1 MELKR
6 ILARDTRSA
15 TEKAMALFGPDVLII
30 SNNRVE
36 GQTELIVALDLVEA
50 YSDELMAEEMGA
62 IEHRQTATRYPSGAA
77 LSGVNR
83 RLSSTPSSVNQPFS
97 DHLHQ
102 MLQTGGQ
109 VEPIGTPA
117 STSTSTSTSNDSGDL
132 LLSQGREQTRS
143 LEIVSLVREE
153 FAALRQEFRL
163 SQQTASWQLNQ
174 YWPEHI
180 QPLVQVMTEV
190 GVPTALRALLQ
201 EGLREQPT
209 LDIALDSIRAQLT
222 HNLERPQEGFPNR
235 GIHVMAGLSGSGKTL
250 MVAKAAQQLAMH
262 YGNEYVAVVSYHD
275 MRAGAWSQTQML
287 CAQLG
292 VECYRASDADTLKLL
307 LEELS
312 PKRLILI
319 DTPGVQM
326 EDRLAEILQ
335 VCPEAG
341 LHAVVP
347 ADSSAVTLSRIMLK
361 SKLPWQSLMI
371 SKLDEANSPWP
382 LIQFLIAEGAQ
393 CVVSAGG
400 GSDKISDGLKSS
412 GLQKLINMAMTQLN
426 PTLDAFGADLT
437 QAAAKPAT
445 LETPVN
451 EAEVS
456 NEPLTHA
463 MGLSRPNW
471 SLEMPQSEL
480 HG

>member
-15 TEKAMALFGPDVLII
+15 TEKAMAMFGPDVLII

-36 GQTELIVALDLVEA
+36 GQTELIVAMDVAEASPEEFLDENESSLNAKESVTVSVA
-50 YSDELMAEEMGA
+50 A
-62 IEHRQTATRYPSGAA
+62 IDAA
-77 LSGVNR
+77 R
-83 RLSSTPSSVNQPFS
+83 RISSTPSSLNSPFS

-102 MLQTGGQ
+102 LLQPGSRTLQTETEPVEMVSTEQILTEGRDQ
-109 VEPIGTPA
+109 VR
-117 STSTSTSTSNDSGDL
+117 
-132 LLSQGREQTRS
+132 SQ
-143 LEIVSLVREE
+143 EIVSLVREE
-153 FAALRQEFRL
+153 LAALRQEFRL
-163 SQQTASWQLNQ
+163 SQQTASWQMNQ
-174 YWPEHI
+174 YWPAHI
-180 QPLVQVMTEV
+180 QPLIQTMTEA

-209 LDIALDSIRAQLT
+209 LDRALDSIRTQLA

-250 MVAKAAQQLAMH
+250 MVAKAAQQAAMH
-262 YGNEYVAVVSYHD
+262 YGAEYVAVVSYHD

-292 VECYRASDADTLKLL
+292 VDCFRASSPETLQLL
-307 LEELS
+307 LNELS
-312 PKRLILI
+312 PRRLILI

-326 EDRLAEILQ
+326 TERLAEIVQ
-335 VCPEAG
+335 ICPQAG

-347 ADSSAVTLSRIMLK
+347 ADSSGVSLSRIMSK

-371 SKLDEANSPWP
+371 SKLDESNSPWP
-382 LIQFLIAEGAQ
+382 LIQFLIADGAQ
-393 CVVSAGG
+393 CMVSAGG

-412 GLQKLINMAMTQLN
+412 GLQKLINIAIDNLQ
-426 PTLDAFGADLT
+426 PISDAFEDDALEE
-437 QAAAKPAT
+437 AAKPAT
-445 LETPVN
+445 LDTQVSEV
-451 EAEVS
+451 EAA
-456 NEPLTHA
+456 NEPLTQD

-471 SLEMPQSEL
+471 SLEIPQSEL

>member
-1 MELKR
+1 M
-6 ILARDTRSA
+6 
-15 TEKAMALFGPDVLII
+15 AMFGPDVLII

-36 GQTELIVALDLVEA
+36 GQTELIVAMDVAEA
-50 YSDELMAEEMGA
+50 SLDELLETDLEAQSQESNSVTVTAKGP
-62 IEHRQTATRYPSGAA
+62 RQRM
-77 LSGVNR
+77 
-83 RLSSTPSSVNQPFS
+83 SSTPSSVSGPFS

-102 MLQTGGQ
+102 LLHPASRMAQQ
-109 VEPIGTPA
+109 AEAEPIA
-117 STSTSTSTSNDSGDL
+117 HVSTEHL
-132 LLSQGREQTRS
+132 LTQGREQVRS
-143 LEIVSLVREE
+143 QEIVSLVREE
-153 FAALRQEFRL
+153 LAALRQEFRL
-163 SQQTASWQLNQ
+163 SQQTANWQMNQ
-174 YWPEHI
+174 YWPAHI
-180 QPLVQVMTEV
+180 QPLVQSMTEAA
-190 GVPTALRALLQ
+190 VPTALRALLQ

-209 LDIALDSIRAQLT
+209 LDSALDSIRAQLT
-222 HNLERPQEGFPNR
+222 HNLERPQEGFPNK
-235 GIHVMAGLSGSGKTL
+235 GVHVMAGLSGSGKTL
-250 MVAKAAQQLAMH
+250 MVAKAAQQVALH
-262 YGNEYVAVVSYHD
+262 YGTEYVAVVSYHD

-292 VECYRASDADTLKLL
+292 VDCFRAGSPETLKLL
-307 LEELS
+307 LDELS
-312 PKRLILI
+312 PRRMIVI

-326 EDRLAEILQ
+326 SERLAEILQ

-412 GLQKLINMAMTQLN
+412 GLQKLINMAMAQLS
-426 PTLDAFGADLT
+426 PSLDAFGGDLI

-451 EAEVS
+451 EVEAS
-456 NEPLTHA
+456 NEPLTQA

>member
-15 TEKAMALFGPDVLII
+15 TEKAMAMFGPDVLII

-36 GQTELIVALDLVEA
+36 GQTELIVALDVAEA
-50 YSDELMAEEMGA
+50 SLDELLETDSEAQSQESNSVTVTAKGP
-62 IEHRQTATRYPSGAA
+62 RQRM
-77 LSGVNR
+77 
-83 RLSSTPSSVNQPFS
+83 SSTPSSVSSPFS

-102 MLQTGGQ
+102 LLHPASRMAQQ
-109 VEPIGTPA
+109 AEAEPIA
-117 STSTSTSTSNDSGDL
+117 HVSTEHL
-132 LLSQGREQTRS
+132 LTQGREQVRS
-143 LEIVSLVREE
+143 QEIVSLVREE
-153 FAALRQEFRL
+153 LAALRQEFRL
-163 SQQTASWQLNQ
+163 SQQTANWQMNQ
-174 YWPEHI
+174 YWPAHI
-180 QPLVQVMTEV
+180 QPLVQSMTEAA
-190 GVPTALRALLQ
+190 VPTALRALLQ

-209 LDIALDSIRAQLT
+209 LDSALDSIRAQLT
-222 HNLERPQEGFPNR
+222 HNLERPQEGFPNK
-235 GIHVMAGLSGSGKTL
+235 GVHVMAGLSGSGKTL
-250 MVAKAAQQLAMH
+250 MVAKAAQQVALH
-262 YGNEYVAVVSYHD
+262 YGTEYVAVVSYHD

-292 VECYRASDADTLKLL
+292 VDCFRAGSPETLKLL
-307 LEELS
+307 LDELS
-312 PKRLILI
+312 PRRMIVI

-326 EDRLAEILQ
+326 SERLAEILQ

-426 PTLDAFGADLT
+426 PSLDAFGGDMS
-437 QAAAKPAT
+437 QVAAKPAT

>member
-1 MELKR
+1 M
-6 ILARDTRSA
+6 
-15 TEKAMALFGPDVLII
+15 FGPDVLII
-30 SNNRVE
+30 SNHRVE
-36 GQTELIVALDLVEA
+36 GQTELIVALDVAEA
-50 YSDELMAEEMGA
+50 SLDEMLETDAEEQSQESNSVTVTAKGP
-62 IEHRQTATRYPSGAA
+62 RQ
-77 LSGVNR
+77 
-83 RLSSTPSSVNQPFS
+83 RLSSTPSSVSSPFS

-102 MLQTGGQ
+102 LLQPASRMAQ
-109 VEPIGTPA
+109 QAEAEPIA
-117 STSTSTSTSNDSGDL
+117 HVSTEHL
-132 LLSQGREQTRS
+132 LTQGREQVRS
-143 LEIVSLVREE
+143 QEIVSLVREE
-153 FAALRQEFRL
+153 LAALRQEFRL
-163 SQQTASWQLNQ
+163 SQQTANWQMNQ
-174 YWPEHI
+174 YWPAHI
-180 QPLVQVMTEV
+180 QPLVQAMTEAA
-190 GVPTALRALLQ
+190 VPTALRALLQ

-209 LDIALDSIRAQLT
+209 LDSALDSIRAQLT
-222 HNLERPQEGFPNR
+222 HNLERPQEGFPNK
-235 GIHVMAGLSGSGKTL
+235 GVHVMAGLSGSGKTL
-250 MVAKAAQQLAMH
+250 MVAKAAQQVALH
-262 YGNEYVAVVSYHD
+262 YGTEYVAVVSYHD

-292 VECYRASDADTLKLL
+292 VDCFRAGSPETLKLL
-307 LEELS
+307 LDELS
-312 PKRLILI
+312 PRRMIVI

-326 EDRLAEILQ
+326 SERLAEILQ

-382 LIQFLIAEGAQ
+382 LIQFLIAEGAK

-400 GSDKISDGLKSS
+400 GSDNISDGLKSS

-426 PTLDAFGADLT
+426 PSLDAFGADLT

-451 EAEVS
+451 EVEAS
-456 NEPLTHA
+456 IEPLTHA

>member
-36 GQTELIVALDLVEA
+36 GQTELIVALDVA
-50 YSDELMAEEMGA
+50 AASSDELMSEEMGA
-62 IEHRQTATRYPSGAA
+62 IEHGQTATPYLSGAA
-77 LSGVNR
+77 LSGVNK
-83 RLSSTPSSVNQPFS
+83 RLSSTPSSVNQPFG
-97 DHLHQ
+97 DHLHH
-102 MLQTGGQ
+102 LLKTGGQ
-109 VEPIGTPA
+109 SESNGSRD
-117 STSTSTSTSNDSGDL
+117 STANDSSDH
-132 LLSQGREQTRS
+132 LLSQGREQARS
-143 LEIVSLVREE
+143 QEIVSLVREE
-153 FAALRQEFRL
+153 LAALRQEFRL
-163 SQQTASWQLNQ
+163 SQQTASWQMNQ
-174 YWPEHI
+174 YWPAHI
-180 QPLVQVMTEV
+180 QPLVQAMTEV

-209 LDIALDSIRAQLT
+209 LDSALDSIRSQLT

-250 MVAKAAQQLAMH
+250 MVAKAAQQLAMQ

-292 VECYRASDADTLKLL
+292 VECYRANGADTLKLL

-347 ADSSAVTLSRIMLK
+347 ADSSGVTLSRIMLK
-361 SKLPWQSLMI
+361 SKLNWQSLMI
-371 SKLDEANSPWP
+371 SKLDESNSPWP
-382 LIQFLIAEGAQ
+382 LIQFLIAEGAEF
-393 CVVSAGG
+393 VVSAGG

-412 GLQKLINMAMTQLN
+412 GLQKLINIAMTHLT
-426 PTLDAFGADLT
+426 PSSDAFAPDT
-437 QAAAKPAT
+437 MEEAIKPAT
-445 LETPVN
+445 LATQVN
-451 EAEVS
+451 EADATNV
-456 NEPLTHA
+456 PLTHTL
-463 MGLSRPNW
+463 GLSRPNW

>member
-6 ILARDTRSA
+6 ILARDTRTA
-15 TEKAMALFGPDVLII
+15 TEKAIAMFGPDVLII

-36 GQTELIVALDLVEA
+36 GQTELIVALDVADASLGEVLATDLEA
-50 YSDELMAEEMGA
+50 QSQESNSVTVTAKGP
-62 IEHRQTATRYPSGAA
+62 RQRMS
-77 LSGVNR
+77 N
-83 RLSSTPSSVNQPFS
+83 TPSSVSSPFS

-102 MLQTGGQ
+102 LLQPASRMAQ
-109 VEPIGTPA
+109 LVEVEPIA
-117 STSTSTSTSNDSGDL
+117 NVSTEHL
-132 LLSQGREQTRS
+132 LTQGREQVRS
-143 LEIVSLVREE
+143 QEIVSLVREE
-153 FAALRQEFRL
+153 LAALRQEFRL
-163 SQQTASWQLNQ
+163 SQQTANWQMNQ
-174 YWPEHI
+174 YWPAHI
-180 QPLVQVMTEV
+180 QPLVQAMTEAA
-190 GVPTALRALLQ
+190 VPTALRALLQ

-209 LDIALDSIRAQLT
+209 LDSALDSIRAQLT
-222 HNLERPQEGFPNR
+222 HNLERPQEGFPNK
-235 GIHVMAGLSGSGKTL
+235 GVHVMAGLSGSGKTL
-250 MVAKAAQQLAMH
+250 MVAKAAQQVAMH
-262 YGNEYVAVVSYHD
+262 YGTEYVAVVSYHD

-292 VECYRASDADTLKLL
+292 VECFRAGSPETLKLL
-307 LEELS
+307 LDELS
-312 PKRLILI
+312 LRRMIVI

-326 EDRLAEILQ
+326 RERLAEILQ

-341 LHAVVP
+341 LHAVAP

-361 SKLPWQSLMI
+361 SQLPWQSLMI

-382 LIQFLIAEGAQ
+382 LIQFLIAEGAH

-412 GLQKLINMAMTQLN
+412 GLQKLINMAMAQLN
-426 PTLDAFGADLT
+426 PSLDAFGGDLS

-451 EAEVS
+451 EAEAS

-463 MGLSRPNW
+463 MGLGRPNW

>member
-15 TEKAMALFGPDVLII
+15 TEKAMAMFGPDVLII

-36 GQTELIVALDLVEA
+36 GQTELIVALDVAEA
-50 YSDELMAEEMGA
+50 SLDEMLETDAEEQSQESNSVTVTAKGP
-62 IEHRQTATRYPSGAA
+62 RQ
-77 LSGVNR
+77 
-83 RLSSTPSSVNQPFS
+83 RLSSTPSSVSSPFS

-102 MLQTGGQ
+102 LLQPASRMAQ
-109 VEPIGTPA
+109 QAEAEPIA
-117 STSTSTSTSNDSGDL
+117 HVSTEHL
-132 LLSQGREQTRS
+132 LTQGREQVRS
-143 LEIVSLVREE
+143 QEIVSLVREE
-153 FAALRQEFRL
+153 LAALRQEFRL
-163 SQQTASWQLNQ
+163 SQQTANWQMNQ
-174 YWPEHI
+174 YWPAHI
-180 QPLVQVMTEV
+180 QPLVQAMTEAA
-190 GVPTALRALLQ
+190 VPTALRALLQ

-209 LDIALDSIRAQLT
+209 LDSALDSIRAQLT
-222 HNLERPQEGFPNR
+222 HNLERPQEGFPNK
-235 GIHVMAGLSGSGKTL
+235 GVHVMAGLSGSGKTL
-250 MVAKAAQQLAMH
+250 MVAKAAQQVALH
-262 YGNEYVAVVSYHD
+262 YGTEYVAVVSYHD

-292 VECYRASDADTLKLL
+292 VDCFRAGSPETLKLL
-307 LEELS
+307 LDELS
-312 PKRLILI
+312 PRRMIVI

-326 EDRLAEILQ
+326 SERLAEILQ

-400 GSDKISDGLKSS
+400 GSANISDGLKSS

-426 PTLDAFGADLT
+426 PSLDAFGGDLS
-437 QAAAKPAT
+437 QVAAKPAT
-445 LETPVN
+445 LETLVN
-451 EAEVS
+451 EAEAS

>member
-15 TEKAMALFGPDVLII
+15 TEKAMAMFGPDVLII
-30 SNNRVE
+30 SNHRVE
-36 GQTELIVALDLVEA
+36 GQTELIVALDVAEA
-50 YSDELMAEEMGA
+50 SLDEMLETDAEEQSQESNSVTVTAKGP
-62 IEHRQTATRYPSGAA
+62 RQ
-77 LSGVNR
+77 
-83 RLSSTPSSVNQPFS
+83 RLSSTPSSVSSPFS

-102 MLQTGGQ
+102 LLQPASRMAQ
-109 VEPIGTPA
+109 PAEAEPIA
-117 STSTSTSTSNDSGDL
+117 HVSTEHL
-132 LLSQGREQTRS
+132 LTQGREQVRS
-143 LEIVSLVREE
+143 QEIVSLVREE
-153 FAALRQEFRL
+153 LAALRQEFRL
-163 SQQTASWQLNQ
+163 SQQTANWQMNQ
-174 YWPEHI
+174 YWPAHI
-180 QPLVQVMTEV
+180 QPLVQAMTEAA
-190 GVPTALRALLQ
+190 VPTALRALLQ

-209 LDIALDSIRAQLT
+209 LDSALDSIRAQLT
-222 HNLERPQEGFPNR
+222 HNLERPQEGFPNK
-235 GIHVMAGLSGSGKTL
+235 GVHVMAGLSGSGKTL
-250 MVAKAAQQLAMH
+250 MVAKAAQQVALH
-262 YGNEYVAVVSYHD
+262 YGTEYVAVVSYHD

-292 VECYRASDADTLKLL
+292 VDCFRAGSPETLKLL
-307 LEELS
+307 LDELS
-312 PKRLILI
+312 PRRMIVI

-326 EDRLAEILQ
+326 SERLAEILQ

-400 GSDKISDGLKSS
+400 GSDNISDGLKSS

-426 PTLDAFGADLT
+426 PSLDAFGADLT

-451 EAEVS
+451 EVEAS
-456 NEPLTHA
+456 IEPLTHA

>member
-15 TEKAMALFGPDVLII
+15 TEKAMAMFGPDVLII
-30 SNNRVE
+30 SNHRVE
-36 GQTELIVALDLVEA
+36 GQTELIVALDVAEA
-50 YSDELMAEEMGA
+50 SLDEMLETDAEEQSQESNSVTVTAKGP
-62 IEHRQTATRYPSGAA
+62 RQ
-77 LSGVNR
+77 
-83 RLSSTPSSVNQPFS
+83 RLSSTPSSVSSPFS

-102 MLQTGGQ
+102 LLQPASRMAQ
-109 VEPIGTPA
+109 QAEAEPIA
-117 STSTSTSTSNDSGDL
+117 HVSTEHL
-132 LLSQGREQTRS
+132 LTQGREQVRS
-143 LEIVSLVREE
+143 QEIVSLVREE
-153 FAALRQEFRL
+153 LAALRQEFRL
-163 SQQTASWQLNQ
+163 SQQTANWQMNQ
-174 YWPEHI
+174 YWPAHI
-180 QPLVQVMTEV
+180 QPLVQAMTEAA
-190 GVPTALRALLQ
+190 VPTALRALLQ

-209 LDIALDSIRAQLT
+209 LDSALDSIRAQLT
-222 HNLERPQEGFPNR
+222 HNLERPQEGFPNK
-235 GIHVMAGLSGSGKTL
+235 GVHVMAGLSGSGKTL
-250 MVAKAAQQLAMH
+250 MVAKAAQQVALH
-262 YGNEYVAVVSYHD
+262 YGTEYVAVVSYHD

-292 VECYRASDADTLKLL
+292 VECFRAGSPETLKLL
-307 LEELS
+307 LDELS
-312 PKRLILI
+312 PRRMIVI

-326 EDRLAEILQ
+326 SERLAEILE

-393 CVVSAGG
+393 CMVSAGG

-426 PTLDAFGADLT
+426 PSLDAFGGDMS
-437 QAAAKPAT
+437 QVAAKPAT

-451 EAEVS
+451 EAEAS
-456 NEPLTHA
+456 SEPLTHA

>member
-15 TEKAMALFGPDVLII
+15 TEKAMAMFGPDVLII
-30 SNNRVE
+30 SNHRVE
-36 GQTELIVALDLVEA
+36 GQTELIVALDVAEA
-50 YSDELMAEEMGA
+50 SLDEMLETDAEEQSQESNSVTVTAKGP
-62 IEHRQTATRYPSGAA
+62 RQ
-77 LSGVNR
+77 
-83 RLSSTPSSVNQPFS
+83 RLSSTPSSVSSPFS

-102 MLQTGGQ
+102 LLQPASRMAQ
-109 VEPIGTPA
+109 QAEAEPIA
-117 STSTSTSTSNDSGDL
+117 HVSTEHL
-132 LLSQGREQTRS
+132 LTQGREQVRS
-143 LEIVSLVREE
+143 QEIVSLVREE
-153 FAALRQEFRL
+153 LAALRQEFRL
-163 SQQTASWQLNQ
+163 SQQTANWQINQ
-174 YWPEHI
+174 YWPAHI
-180 QPLVQVMTEV
+180 QPLVQAMTEAA
-190 GVPTALRALLQ
+190 VPTALRALLQ

-209 LDIALDSIRAQLT
+209 LDSALDSIRAQLT
-222 HNLERPQEGFPNR
+222 HNLERPQEGFPNK
-235 GIHVMAGLSGSGKTL
+235 GVHVMAGLSGSGKTL
-250 MVAKAAQQLAMH
+250 MVAKAAQQVALH
-262 YGNEYVAVVSYHD
+262 YGTEYVAVVSYHD

-292 VECYRASDADTLKLL
+292 VDCFRAGSPETLKLL
-307 LEELS
+307 LDELS
-312 PKRLILI
+312 PRRMIVI

-326 EDRLAEILQ
+326 SERLAEILQ

-400 GSDKISDGLKSS
+400 GSDNISDGLKSS

-426 PTLDAFGADLT
+426 PSLDAFGGDLS
-437 QAAAKPAT
+437 QVAAKPAT
-445 LETPVN
+445 LETLVN
-451 EAEVS
+451 EAEAS

>member
-15 TEKAMALFGPDVLII
+15 TEKAMAMFGPDVLII
-30 SNNRVE
+30 SNHRVE
-36 GQTELIVALDLVEA
+36 GQTELIVALDVAEA
-50 YSDELMAEEMGA
+50 SLDEMLETDAEEQSQESNSVTVTAKGP
-62 IEHRQTATRYPSGAA
+62 RQP
-77 LSGVNR
+77 
-83 RLSSTPSSVNQPFS
+83 LSSTPSSVSSPFS

-102 MLQTGGQ
+102 LLQPASRMAQ
-109 VEPIGTPA
+109 QAEAEPIA
-117 STSTSTSTSNDSGDL
+117 HVSTEHL
-132 LLSQGREQTRS
+132 LTQGREQVRS
-143 LEIVSLVREE
+143 QEIVSLVREE
-153 FAALRQEFRL
+153 LAALRQEFRL
-163 SQQTASWQLNQ
+163 SQQTANWQMNQ
-174 YWPEHI
+174 YWPAHI
-180 QPLVQVMTEV
+180 QPLVQAMTEAA
-190 GVPTALRALLQ
+190 VPTALRALLQ

-209 LDIALDSIRAQLT
+209 LDSALDSIRAQLT
-222 HNLERPQEGFPNR
+222 HNLERPQEGFPNK
-235 GIHVMAGLSGSGKTL
+235 GVHVMAGLSGSGKTL
-250 MVAKAAQQLAMH
+250 MVAKAAQQVALH
-262 YGNEYVAVVSYHD
+262 YGTEYVAVVSYHD

-292 VECYRASDADTLKLL
+292 VECFRAGSPETLKLL
-307 LEELS
+307 LDELS
-312 PKRLILI
+312 PRRMIVI

-326 EDRLAEILQ
+326 SERLAEILQ

-412 GLQKLINMAMTQLN
+412 GLQKLINMAMAQLN
-426 PTLDAFGADLT
+426 PSLDAFEGDVS
-437 QAAAKPAT
+437 QVAAKPAT
-445 LETPVN
+445 LVTPVN

>member
-15 TEKAMALFGPDVLII
+15 TEKAMAMFGPDVLII
-30 SNNRVE
+30 SNHRVE
-36 GQTELIVALDLVEA
+36 GQTELIVALDVAEA
-50 YSDELMAEEMGA
+50 SMDEMFETDAEEQSPESNSVTVTAKGP
-62 IEHRQTATRYPSGAA
+62 RQ
-77 LSGVNR
+77 
-83 RLSSTPSSVNQPFS
+83 RLSSTPSSVNSPFS

-102 MLQTGGQ
+102 LLQPASRMAQ
-109 VEPIGTPA
+109 QAEAEPIA
-117 STSTSTSTSNDSGDL
+117 HVSTEHL
-132 LLSQGREQTRS
+132 LTQVREQVRS
-143 LEIVSLVREE
+143 QEIVSLVREE
-153 FAALRQEFRL
+153 LAALRQEFRL
-163 SQQTASWQLNQ
+163 SQQTANWQMNQ
-174 YWPEHI
+174 YWPAHI
-180 QPLVQVMTEV
+180 QPLVQAMTEAA
-190 GVPTALRALLQ
+190 VPTALRALLQ

-209 LDIALDSIRAQLT
+209 LDSALDSIRAQLT
-222 HNLERPQEGFPNR
+222 HNLERPQEGFPNK
-235 GIHVMAGLSGSGKTL
+235 GVHVMAGLSGSGKTL
-250 MVAKAAQQLAMH
+250 MVAKAAQQVALH
-262 YGNEYVAVVSYHD
+262 YGTEYVAVVSYHD

-292 VECYRASDADTLKLL
+292 VDCFRAGSPETLKLL
-307 LEELS
+307 LDELS
-312 PKRLILI
+312 PRRMIVI
-319 DTPGVQM
+319 DTSGVQM
-326 EDRLAEILQ
+326 SERLAEILQ

-400 GSDKISDGLKSS
+400 GSDNISDGLKSS

-426 PTLDAFGADLT
+426 PSLDAFGGDLS
-437 QAAAKPAT
+437 QVAAKPAT
-445 LETPVN
+445 LETLVN
-451 EAEVS
+451 EAEAS

>member
-36 GQTELIVALDLVEA
+36 GQTELIVALDVA
-50 YSDELMAEEMGA
+50 AASSDELMAEEMGA
-62 IEHRQTATRYPSGAA
+62 IENGQTATPYPSGAA
-77 LSGVNR
+77 LSGVNK

-97 DHLHQ
+97 DHLHH
-102 MLQTGGQ
+102 LLKTGGQ
-109 VEPIGTPA
+109 SESNGSRD
-117 STSTSTSTSNDSGDL
+117 STANDSSDH
-132 LLSQGREQTRS
+132 LLSQGREQARS
-143 LEIVSLVREE
+143 QEIVSLVREE
-153 FAALRQEFRL
+153 LAALRQEFRL
-163 SQQTASWQLNQ
+163 SQQTASWQMNQ
-174 YWPEHI
+174 YWPAHI
-180 QPLVQVMTEV
+180 QPLVQAMTEV

-209 LDIALDSIRAQLT
+209 LDSALDSIRAQLT

-250 MVAKAAQQLAMH
+250 MVAKAAQQLAMQ

-292 VECYRASDADTLKLL
+292 VECYRANGADTLKLL

-347 ADSSAVTLSRIMLK
+347 ADSSGVTLSRIMLK
-361 SKLPWQSLMI
+361 SKLNWQSLMI
-371 SKLDEANSPWP
+371 SKLDESNSPWP
-382 LIQFLIAEGAQ
+382 LIQFLIAEGAEF
-393 CVVSAGG
+393 VVSAGG

-412 GLQKLINMAMTQLN
+412 GLQKLINIAMTHLT
-426 PTLDAFGADLT
+426 PSSDAFAPDT
-437 QAAAKPAT
+437 MEEAIKPAT
-445 LETPVN
+445 LVTQVN
-451 EAEVS
+451 EADATNV
-456 NEPLTHA
+456 PLTHTL
-463 MGLSRPNW
+463 GLSRPNW

>member
-36 GQTELIVALDLVEA
+36 GQTELIVALDVA
-50 YSDELMAEEMGA
+50 AASSDEWMAEEMGA
-62 IEHRQTATRYPSGAA
+62 IENGQTATPYPSGAA
-77 LSGVNR
+77 LSGFNK
-83 RLSSTPSSVNQPFS
+83 RLSSTPSSVNQPFG
-97 DHLHQ
+97 DHLHH
-102 MLQTGGQ
+102 LLKTGGLS
-109 VEPIGTPA
+109 ESNGSRD
-117 STSTSTSTSNDSGDL
+117 STANDSGDH
-132 LLSQGREQTRS
+132 LLSQGREQARS
-143 LEIVSLVREE
+143 QEIVSLVREE
-153 FAALRQEFRL
+153 LAALRQEFRL
-163 SQQTASWQLNQ
+163 SQQTASWQMNQ
-174 YWPEHI
+174 YWPAHI
-180 QPLVQVMTEV
+180 QPLVQAMTEV

-209 LDIALDSIRAQLT
+209 LDSALDSIRAQLT

-235 GIHVMAGLSGSGKTL
+235 GIHVMAGLSGAGKTL
-250 MVAKAAQQLAMH
+250 MVAKAAQQLAMQ
-262 YGNEYVAVVSYHD
+262 YGSEYVAVVSYHD

-292 VECYRASDADTLKLL
+292 VECYRANGADTLKLL

-347 ADSSAVTLSRIMLK
+347 ADSSGVTLSRIMLK
-361 SKLPWQSLMI
+361 SKLNWQSLMI
-371 SKLDEANSPWP
+371 SKLDESNSPWP

-412 GLQKLINMAMTQLN
+412 GLQKLINIAMTHLT
-426 PTLDAFGADLT
+426 PSSDAFAPDT
-437 QAAAKPAT
+437 MEEATKPAT
-445 LETPVN
+445 LDAQVN
-451 EAEVS
+451 EANATNV
-456 NEPLTHA
+456 PLTHTL
-463 MGLSRPNW
+463 GLSRPNW

>member
-15 TEKAMALFGPDVLII
+15 TEKAMAMFGPDVLII
-30 SNNRVE
+30 SNHRVE
-36 GQTELIVALDLVEA
+36 GQTELIVALDVAEA
-50 YSDELMAEEMGA
+50 SLDEMLETDAEEQSQESNSVTVTAKGP
-62 IEHRQTATRYPSGAA
+62 RQ
-77 LSGVNR
+77 
-83 RLSSTPSSVNQPFS
+83 RLSSTPSSVSSPFS

-102 MLQTGGQ
+102 LLQPASRMAQ
-109 VEPIGTPA
+109 QAEAEPIA
-117 STSTSTSTSNDSGDL
+117 HVSTEHL
-132 LLSQGREQTRS
+132 LTQGREQVRS
-143 LEIVSLVREE
+143 QEIVSLVREE
-153 FAALRQEFRL
+153 LAALRQEFRL
-163 SQQTASWQLNQ
+163 SQQTANWQMNQ
-174 YWPEHI
+174 YWPAHI
-180 QPLVQVMTEV
+180 QPLVQAMTEAA
-190 GVPTALRALLQ
+190 VPTALRALLQ

-209 LDIALDSIRAQLT
+209 LDSALDSIRAQLT
-222 HNLERPQEGFPNR
+222 HNLERPQEGFPNK
-235 GIHVMAGLSGSGKTL
+235 GVHVMAGLSGSGKTL
-250 MVAKAAQQLAMH
+250 MVAKAAQQVALH
-262 YGNEYVAVVSYHD
+262 YGTEYVAVVSYHD

-292 VECYRASDADTLKLL
+292 VDCFRAGSPETLKLL
-307 LEELS
+307 LDELS
-312 PKRLILI
+312 PRRMIVI

-326 EDRLAEILQ
+326 SERLAEILQ

-400 GSDKISDGLKSS
+400 GSDNISDGLKSS

-426 PTLDAFGADLT
+426 PSLDAFGADLT
-437 QAAAKPAT
+437 QAGAKPAT

-451 EAEVS
+451 EVEAS
-456 NEPLTHA
+456 IEPLTHA

>member
-15 TEKAMALFGPDVLII
+15 TEKAMAMFGPDVLII
-30 SNNRVE
+30 SNHRVE
-36 GQTELIVALDLVEA
+36 GQTELIVALDVAEA
-50 YSDELMAEEMGA
+50 SLDEMLETDAEEQSQESNSVTVTAKGP
-62 IEHRQTATRYPSGAA
+62 RQ
-77 LSGVNR
+77 
-83 RLSSTPSSVNQPFS
+83 RLSSTPSSVSSPFS

-102 MLQTGGQ
+102 LLQPASRMAQ
-109 VEPIGTPA
+109 QAEAEPIA
-117 STSTSTSTSNDSGDL
+117 HVSTEHL
-132 LLSQGREQTRS
+132 LTQGREQVRS
-143 LEIVSLVREE
+143 QEIVSLVREE
-153 FAALRQEFRL
+153 LAALRQEFRL
-163 SQQTASWQLNQ
+163 SQQTANWQMNQ
-174 YWPEHI
+174 YWPAHI
-180 QPLVQVMTEV
+180 QPLVQAMTEAA
-190 GVPTALRALLQ
+190 VPTALRALLQ

-209 LDIALDSIRAQLT
+209 LDSALDSIRAQLT
-222 HNLERPQEGFPNR
+222 HNLERPQEGFPNK
-235 GIHVMAGLSGSGKTL
+235 GVHVMAGLSGSGKTL
-250 MVAKAAQQLAMH
+250 MVAKAAQQVALH
-262 YGNEYVAVVSYHD
+262 YGTEYVAVVSYHD

-292 VECYRASDADTLKLL
+292 VDCFRAGSPETLKLL
-307 LEELS
+307 LDELS
-312 PKRLILI
+312 PRRMIVI

-326 EDRLAEILQ
+326 SERLAEILQ

-412 GLQKLINMAMTQLN
+412 GLQKLINMAMTQLS

-451 EAEVS
+451 EVEAS
-456 NEPLTHA
+456 NETLTHA

>member
-15 TEKAMALFGPDVLII
+15 TEKAMAMFGPDVLII

-36 GQTELIVALDLVEA
+36 GQTELIVAMDVAEASPEVFLDENESSLNAKESVTVSVA
-50 YSDELMAEEMGA
+50 A
-62 IEHRQTATRYPSGAA
+62 IDAA
-77 LSGVNR
+77 R
-83 RLSSTPSSVNQPFS
+83 RISSTPSSLNSPFS

-102 MLQTGGQ
+102 LLQPGSRTLQTET
-109 VEPIGTPA
+109 EPVA
-117 STSTSTSTSNDSGDL
+117 MVSTEQL
-132 LLSQGREQTRS
+132 LTQGRDQVRS
-143 LEIVSLVREE
+143 QEIVSLVREE
-153 FAALRQEFRL
+153 LAALRQEFRL
-163 SQQTASWQLNQ
+163 SQQTASWQMNQ
-174 YWPEHI
+174 YWPAHI
-180 QPLVQVMTEV
+180 QPLIQTMTEA

-209 LDIALDSIRAQLT
+209 LDRALDSIRTQLA

-250 MVAKAAQQLAMH
+250 MVAKAAQQAAMH
-262 YGNEYVAVVSYHD
+262 YGAEYVAVVSYHD

-292 VECYRASDADTLKLL
+292 VDCFRASNPETLQLL
-307 LEELS
+307 VNELS
-312 PKRLILI
+312 PRRLILI

-326 EDRLAEILQ
+326 TERLAEIVQ
-335 VCPEAG
+335 ICPQAG

-347 ADSSAVTLSRIMLK
+347 ADSSGVSLSRIMSK

-371 SKLDEANSPWP
+371 SKLDESNSPWP
-382 LIQFLIAEGAQ
+382 LIQFLIADGAQ
-393 CVVSAGG
+393 CMVSAGG

-412 GLQKLINMAMTQLN
+412 GLQKLINIAIDNLQ
-426 PTLDAFGADLT
+426 PISDAFEDDALEE
-437 QAAAKPAT
+437 AAKPAT
-445 LETPVN
+445 LDTQVSEV
-451 EAEVS
+451 EAA
-456 NEPLTHA
+456 NEPLTQD

-471 SLEMPQSEL
+471 SLEIPQSEL

>member
-15 TEKAMALFGPDVLII
+15 TEKAMAMFGPDVLII
-30 SNNRVE
+30 SNHRVE
-36 GQTELIVALDLVEA
+36 GQTELIVALDVADASLEELFESELEA
-50 YSDELMAEEMGA
+50 NSQESNSVTVTA
-62 IEHRQTATRYPSGAA
+62 ISPRQRI
-77 LSGVNR
+77 
-83 RLSSTPSSVNQPFS
+83 SSTPTSVSSPFN
-97 DHLHQ
+97 DHLQHL
-102 MLQTGGQ
+102 LQKNSKIAQSTEA
-109 VEPIGTPA
+109 EPT
-117 STSTSTSTSNDSGDL
+117 SNTSTEHL
-132 LLSQGREQTRS
+132 LTQGREQVRS
-143 LEIVSLVREE
+143 QEIVSLVREE
-153 FAALRQEFRL
+153 LAALRQEFRL
-163 SQQTASWQLNQ
+163 SQQTANWQMNQ
-174 YWPEHI
+174 YWPAHI
-180 QPLVQVMTEV
+180 QPLVQAMTEAA
-190 GVPTALRALLQ
+190 VPTALRALLQ

-209 LDIALDSIRAQLT
+209 LDSALDSIRAQLT

-235 GIHVMAGLSGSGKTL
+235 GVHVMAGLSGSGKTL
-250 MVAKAAQQLAMH
+250 MVAKAAQQVALH
-262 YGNEYVAVVSYHD
+262 YGTEYVAVVSYHD

-292 VECYRASDADTLKLL
+292 VECFRAGSPETLKLL
-307 LEELS
+307 LDELS
-312 PKRLILI
+312 PRRMIVI

-326 EDRLAEILQ
+326 NERLVEILQ

-412 GLQKLINMAMTQLN
+412 GLQKLINMAMAQLN
-426 PTLDAFGADLT
+426 PSLDAFGGDLS
-437 QAAAKPAT
+437 QAGAKPAT

-451 EAEVS
+451 EAEAS

>member
-15 TEKAMALFGPDVLII
+15 TEKAMAMFGPDVLII
-30 SNNRVE
+30 SNHRVE
-36 GQTELIVALDLVEA
+36 GQTELIVALDVAEA
-50 YSDELMAEEMGA
+50 SLDDMFETDAEEQSPESNSVTVTAKGP
-62 IEHRQTATRYPSGAA
+62 RQ
-77 LSGVNR
+77 
-83 RLSSTPSSVNQPFS
+83 RLSSTPSSVSSPFS

-102 MLQTGGQ
+102 LLQPASRMAQ
-109 VEPIGTPA
+109 QAEAEPIA
-117 STSTSTSTSNDSGDL
+117 HVSTEHL
-132 LLSQGREQTRS
+132 LTQGREQVRS
-143 LEIVSLVREE
+143 QEIVSLVREE
-153 FAALRQEFRL
+153 LAALRQEFRL
-163 SQQTASWQLNQ
+163 SQQTANWQMNQ
-174 YWPEHI
+174 YWPAHI
-180 QPLVQVMTEV
+180 QPLVQAMTEAA
-190 GVPTALRALLQ
+190 VPTALRALLQ

-209 LDIALDSIRAQLT
+209 LDSALDSIRAQLT
-222 HNLERPQEGFPNR
+222 HNLERPQEGFPNK
-235 GIHVMAGLSGSGKTL
+235 GVHVMAGLSGSGKTL
-250 MVAKAAQQLAMH
+250 MVAKAAQQVALH
-262 YGNEYVAVVSYHD
+262 YGTEYVAVVSYHD

-292 VECYRASDADTLKLL
+292 VDCFRAGSPETLKLL
-307 LEELS
+307 LDELS
-312 PKRLILI
+312 PRRMIVI

-326 EDRLAEILQ
+326 SERLAEILE

-361 SKLPWQSLMI
+361 SKLPWESLMI

-400 GSDKISDGLKSS
+400 GSDNISDGLKSS

-426 PTLDAFGADLT
+426 PSLDAFGGDLS
-437 QAAAKPAT
+437 QVAAKPAT
-445 LETPVN
+445 LETLVN
-451 EAEVS
+451 EAEAS

>member
-15 TEKAMALFGPDVLII
+15 TEKAMAMFGPDVLII
-30 SNNRVE
+30 SNHRVE
-36 GQTELIVALDLVEA
+36 GQTELIVALDVAEA
-50 YSDELMAEEMGA
+50 SLDEMLETDAEEQSQESNSVTVTAKGP
-62 IEHRQTATRYPSGAA
+62 RQ
-77 LSGVNR
+77 
-83 RLSSTPSSVNQPFS
+83 RLSSTPSSVSSPFS

-102 MLQTGGQ
+102 LLQPASRMAQ
-109 VEPIGTPA
+109 QAEAEPIAHA
-117 STSTSTSTSNDSGDL
+117 STEHL
-132 LLSQGREQTRS
+132 LTQGREQVRS
-143 LEIVSLVREE
+143 QEIVSLVREE
-153 FAALRQEFRL
+153 LAALRQEFRL
-163 SQQTASWQLNQ
+163 SQQTANWQMNQ
-174 YWPEHI
+174 YWPAHI
-180 QPLVQVMTEV
+180 QPLVQAMTEAA
-190 GVPTALRALLQ
+190 VPTALRALLQ

-209 LDIALDSIRAQLT
+209 LDSALDSIRAQLT
-222 HNLERPQEGFPNR
+222 HNLERPQEGFPNK
-235 GIHVMAGLSGSGKTL
+235 GVHVMAGLSGSGKTL
-250 MVAKAAQQLAMH
+250 MVAKAAQQVALQ
-262 YGNEYVAVVSYHD
+262 YGTEYVAVVSYHD

-292 VECYRASDADTLKLL
+292 VDCFRAGSPETLKLL
-307 LEELS
+307 LDELS
-312 PKRLILI
+312 PRRMIVI

-326 EDRLAEILQ
+326 SERLAEILQ

-382 LIQFLIAEGAQ
+382 LIQFLIAEGAK

-400 GSDKISDGLKSS
+400 GSDNISDGLKSS

-426 PTLDAFGADLT
+426 PSLDAFGADLT

-451 EAEVS
+451 EVEAS
-456 NEPLTHA
+456 IEPLTHA

>member
-36 GQTELIVALDLVEA
+36 GQTELIVALDVAQASL
-50 YSDELMAEEMGA
+50 DELLETDLEAQSQESNSVTVTAKGP
-62 IEHRQTATRYPSGAA
+62 RQRMS
-77 LSGVNR
+77 N
-83 RLSSTPSSVNQPFS
+83 TPSSLNSPFS

-102 MLQTGGQ
+102 LLQPASRMAQ
-109 VEPIGTPA
+109 LVEAEPIA
-117 STSTSTSTSNDSGDL
+117 NVSKEHL
-132 LLSQGREQTRS
+132 LTQGREQVRS
-143 LEIVSLVREE
+143 QEIVSLVREE
-153 FAALRQEFRL
+153 LAALRQEFRL
-163 SQQTASWQLNQ
+163 SQQTANWQMNQ
-174 YWPEHI
+174 YWPVHI
-180 QPLVQVMTEV
+180 QPLVQAMTEAA
-190 GVPTALRALLQ
+190 VPTALRALLQ

-209 LDIALDSIRAQLT
+209 LDSALDSIRAQLT
-222 HNLERPQEGFPNR
+222 HNLERPQEGFPNK
-235 GIHVMAGLSGSGKTL
+235 GVHVMAGLSGSGKTL
-250 MVAKAAQQLAMH
+250 MVAKAAQQVALH
-262 YGNEYVAVVSYHD
+262 YGTEYVAVVSYHD

-292 VECYRASDADTLKLL
+292 VDCFRAGSPETLKLL
-307 LEELS
+307 LDELS
-312 PKRLILI
+312 PRRMIVI

-326 EDRLAEILQ
+326 SERLAEILQ
-335 VCPEAG
+335 ICPEAG

-361 SKLPWQSLMI
+361 YKLPWQSLMI

-412 GLQKLINMAMTQLN
+412 GLQKLINMAMAQLS

-451 EAEVS
+451 EVEAS

>member
-15 TEKAMALFGPDVLII
+15 TEKAMAMFGPDVLII
-30 SNNRVE
+30 SNHRVE
-36 GQTELIVALDLVEA
+36 GQTELIVALDVAEA
-50 YSDELMAEEMGA
+50 TLDEMLETDAEEQSQESNSVTVTAKGP
-62 IEHRQTATRYPSGAA
+62 RQ
-77 LSGVNR
+77 
-83 RLSSTPSSVNQPFS
+83 RLSSTPSSVSSPFS

-102 MLQTGGQ
+102 LLQPASRMAQ
-109 VEPIGTPA
+109 QAEAEPIA
-117 STSTSTSTSNDSGDL
+117 HVSTEHL
-132 LLSQGREQTRS
+132 LTQGREQVRS
-143 LEIVSLVREE
+143 QEIVSLVREE
-153 FAALRQEFRL
+153 LAALRQEFRL
-163 SQQTASWQLNQ
+163 SQQTANWQMNQ
-174 YWPEHI
+174 YWPAHI
-180 QPLVQVMTEV
+180 QPLVQAMTEAA
-190 GVPTALRALLQ
+190 VPTALRALLQ

-209 LDIALDSIRAQLT
+209 LDSALDSIRAQLT
-222 HNLERPQEGFPNR
+222 HNLERPQEGFPNK
-235 GIHVMAGLSGSGKTL
+235 GVHVMAGLSGSGKTL
-250 MVAKAAQQLAMH
+250 MVAKAAQQVALH
-262 YGNEYVAVVSYHD
+262 YGTEYVAVVSYHD

-292 VECYRASDADTLKLL
+292 VDCFRAGSPETLKLL
-307 LEELS
+307 LDELS
-312 PKRLILI
+312 PRRMIVI

-326 EDRLAEILQ
+326 SERLAEILE

-451 EAEVS
+451 EVEAS

>member
-15 TEKAMALFGPDVLII
+15 TEKAMAMFGPDVLII

-36 GQTELIVALDLVEA
+36 GQTELIVAMDVAEA
-50 YSDELMAEEMGA
+50 SPEELMDENDSSLNAKESV
-62 IEHRQTATRYPSGAA
+62 TVSVAA
-77 LSGVNR
+77 VNAAR
-83 RLSSTPSSVNQPFS
+83 RISSTPSSLNSPFN

-102 MLQTGGQ
+102 LLHPGSRAASNTEAESVAMVSTEQ
-109 VEPIGTPA
+109 VLT
-117 STSTSTSTSNDSGDL
+117 
-132 LLSQGREQTRS
+132 QGRDQVRS
-143 LEIVSLVREE
+143 QEIVSLVREE
-153 FAALRQEFRL
+153 LAALRQEFRL
-163 SQQTASWQLNQ
+163 SQQTASWQMNQ
-174 YWPEHI
+174 YWPAHI
-180 QPLVQVMTEV
+180 QPLVQGMTEAA
-190 GVPTALRALLQ
+190 VPTALRALLQ

-209 LDIALDSIRAQLT
+209 LDSALNSIRTQLT

-235 GIHVMAGLSGSGKTL
+235 GVQVMAGLSGSGKTL
-250 MVAKAAQQLAMH
+250 MVAKAAQQVAMH
-262 YGNEYVAVVSYHD
+262 YGTEYVAVVSYHD

-292 VECYRASDADTLKLL
+292 VDCFRASSPETLKLL
-307 LEELS
+307 LDELS
-312 PKRLILI
+312 TRRLIVI

-326 EDRLAEILQ
+326 NERLAEILQ

-347 ADSSAVTLSRIMLK
+347 ADSSGVTLSRIMLK
-361 SKLPWQSLMI
+361 SNLNWQSLMI
-371 SKLDEANSPWP
+371 SKLDESNSPWP
-382 LIQFLIAEGAQ
+382 LIQFLIAEGAE

-412 GLQKLINMAMTQLN
+412 GLQKLINIAMTHLT
-426 PTLDAFGADLT
+426 PSSVAFAPDT
-437 QAAAKPAT
+437 KEEATKPAT
-445 LETPVN
+445 LDAQVN
-451 EAEVS
+451 EADATNV
-456 NEPLTHA
+456 PLTHTL
-463 MGLSRPNW
+463 GLSRPNW

>member
-50 YSDELMAEEMGA
+50 SSDELMVEEMGTT
-62 IEHRQTATRYPSGAA
+62 EHGQTATRYPSGVA
-77 LSGVNR
+77 LSGVNKR
-83 RLSSTPSSVNQPFS
+83 ISSTPSSVNQPFS
-97 DHLHQ
+97 DHLHH
-102 MLQTGGQ
+102 LLKTGGQ
-109 VEPIGTPA
+109 SESNGSRA
-117 STSTSTSTSNDSGDL
+117 STANDSGDQ
-132 LLSQGREQTRS
+132 LLSQGREQARS
-143 LEIVSLVREE
+143 QEIVSLVREE
-153 FAALRQEFRL
+153 LAALRQEFRL
-163 SQQTASWQLNQ
+163 SQQTASWQMNQ
-174 YWPEHI
+174 YWPAHI
-180 QPLVQVMTEV
+180 QPLVQAMTEV

-235 GIHVMAGLSGSGKTL
+235 GVHVVAGLSGSGKTL
-250 MVAKAAQQLAMH
+250 MVAKAAQQLAMQ

-292 VECYRASDADTLKLL
+292 VECYRAIGADTLKLL

-347 ADSSAVTLSRIMLK
+347 ADSSGVTLSRIMLK
-361 SKLPWQSLMI
+361 SNLNWQSLMI
-371 SKLDEANSPWP
+371 SKLDESNSPWP

-412 GLQKLINMAMTQLN
+412 GLQKLINIAMTHLT
-426 PTLDAFGADLT
+426 PSLDAFAPDTMELAT
-437 QAAAKPAT
+437 KPAT
-445 LETPVN
+445 LATQVN
-451 EAEVS
+451 EADAANV
-456 NEPLTHA
+456 PLTHSL
-463 MGLSRPNW
+463 GLSRPNW
-471 SLEMPQSEL
+471 SLEPPQSEL

>member
-15 TEKAMALFGPDVLII
+15 TEKAMAMFGPDVLII
-30 SNNRVE
+30 SNHRVE
-36 GQTELIVALDLVEA
+36 GQTELIVALDVAEA
-50 YSDELMAEEMGA
+50 SLDDMFETDAEEQSPESNSVTVTAKGP
-62 IEHRQTATRYPSGAA
+62 RQ
-77 LSGVNR
+77 
-83 RLSSTPSSVNQPFS
+83 RLSSTPSSVSSPFS

-102 MLQTGGQ
+102 LLQPASRMAQ
-109 VEPIGTPA
+109 QAEAEPIA
-117 STSTSTSTSNDSGDL
+117 HVSTEHL
-132 LLSQGREQTRS
+132 LTQGREQVRS
-143 LEIVSLVREE
+143 QEIVSLVREE
-153 FAALRQEFRL
+153 LAALRQEFRL
-163 SQQTASWQLNQ
+163 SQQTANWQMNQ
-174 YWPEHI
+174 YWPAHI
-180 QPLVQVMTEV
+180 QPLVQAMTEAA
-190 GVPTALRALLQ
+190 VPTALRALLQ

-209 LDIALDSIRAQLT
+209 LDSALDSIRAQLT
-222 HNLERPQEGFPNR
+222 HNLERPQEGFPNK
-235 GIHVMAGLSGSGKTL
+235 GVHVMAGLSGSGKTL
-250 MVAKAAQQLAMH
+250 MVAKAAQQVALH
-262 YGNEYVAVVSYHD
+262 YGTEYVAVVSYHD

-292 VECYRASDADTLKLL
+292 VDCFRAGSPETLKLL
-307 LEELS
+307 LDELS
-312 PKRLILI
+312 PRRMIVI

-326 EDRLAEILQ
+326 SERLAEILQ

-371 SKLDEANSPWP
+371 SKLDEANAPWP

-400 GSDKISDGLKSS
+400 GSDNISDGLKSS

-426 PTLDAFGADLT
+426 PSLDAFGGDLS
-437 QAAAKPAT
+437 QVAAKPAT
-445 LETPVN
+445 LETLVN
-451 EAEVS
+451 EAEAS

>member
-15 TEKAMALFGPDVLII
+15 TEKAMAMFGPDVLII
-30 SNNRVE
+30 SNHRVE
-36 GQTELIVALDLVEA
+36 GQTELIVALDVADASLEELFESELEA
-50 YSDELMAEEMGA
+50 NSQESNSVTVTA
-62 IEHRQTATRYPSGAA
+62 ISPRQRI
-77 LSGVNR
+77 
-83 RLSSTPSSVNQPFS
+83 SSTPTSVSSPFN
-97 DHLHQ
+97 DHLQHL
-102 MLQTGGQ
+102 LQKNSKIAQSTEA
-109 VEPIGTPA
+109 EPT
-117 STSTSTSTSNDSGDL
+117 SNTSTEHL
-132 LLSQGREQTRS
+132 LTQGREQVRS
-143 LEIVSLVREE
+143 QEIVSLVREE
-153 FAALRQEFRL
+153 LAALRQEFRL
-163 SQQTASWQLNQ
+163 SQQTANWQMNQ
-174 YWPEHI
+174 YWPAHI
-180 QPLVQVMTEV
+180 QPLVQAMTEAA
-190 GVPTALRALLQ
+190 VPTALRALLQ

-209 LDIALDSIRAQLT
+209 LDSALDSIRAQLT

-235 GIHVMAGLSGSGKTL
+235 GVHVMAGLSGSGKTL
-250 MVAKAAQQLAMH
+250 MVAKAAQQVALH
-262 YGNEYVAVVSYHD
+262 YGTEYVAVVSYHD

-292 VECYRASDADTLKLL
+292 VECFRAGSPETLKLL
-307 LEELS
+307 LDELS
-312 PKRLILI
+312 PRRMIVI

-326 EDRLAEILQ
+326 NERLAEILQ

-412 GLQKLINMAMTQLN
+412 GLQKLINLALAQLN
-426 PTLDAFGADLT
+426 PSLDAFGGDVS
-437 QAAAKPAT
+437 QVAAKPAT

-451 EAEVS
+451 EAEAS

>member
-15 TEKAMALFGPDVLII
+15 TEKAMAMFGPDVLII

-36 GQTELIVALDLVEA
+36 GQTELIVAMDVAEA
-50 YSDELMAEEMGA
+50 SLDELLETDSEAQSQESNSVTVTAKGP
-62 IEHRQTATRYPSGAA
+62 RQRMS
-77 LSGVNR
+77 N
-83 RLSSTPSSVNQPFS
+83 TPSSVSGPFS

-102 MLQTGGQ
+102 LLHPASRMAQQ
-109 VEPIGTPA
+109 AQAEPIA
-117 STSTSTSTSNDSGDL
+117 HVSTEHL
-132 LLSQGREQTRS
+132 LTQGREQVRS
-143 LEIVSLVREE
+143 QEIVSLVREE
-153 FAALRQEFRL
+153 LAALRQEFRL
-163 SQQTASWQLNQ
+163 SQQTANWQMNQ
-174 YWPEHI
+174 YWPAHI
-180 QPLVQVMTEV
+180 QPLVQAMTEAA
-190 GVPTALRALLQ
+190 VPTALRALLQ

-209 LDIALDSIRAQLT
+209 LDSALDSIRAQLT
-222 HNLERPQEGFPNR
+222 HNLERPQEGFPNK
-235 GIHVMAGLSGSGKTL
+235 GVHVMAGLSGSGKTL
-250 MVAKAAQQLAMH
+250 MVAKAAQQVALH
-262 YGNEYVAVVSYHD
+262 YGTEYVAVVSYHD

-292 VECYRASDADTLKLL
+292 VDCFRAGSPETLKLL
-307 LEELS
+307 LDELS
-312 PKRLILI
+312 PRRMIVI

-326 EDRLAEILQ
+326 SERLAEILE

-400 GSDKISDGLKSS
+400 GSDNISDGLKSS

-426 PTLDAFGADLT
+426 PSLDAFGGDLS
-437 QAAAKPAT
+437 QVAAKPAT
-445 LETPVN
+445 LETLVN
-451 EAEVS
+451 EAEAS

>member
-15 TEKAMALFGPDVLII
+15 TEKAMAMFGPDVLII

-36 GQTELIVALDLVEA
+36 GQTELIVAMDVAEA
-50 YSDELMAEEMGA
+50 SLDELLENDLEAQSQESNSVTVTAKGP
-62 IEHRQTATRYPSGAA
+62 RQRM
-77 LSGVNR
+77 
-83 RLSSTPSSVNQPFS
+83 SSTPSSVSGPFS

-102 MLQTGGQ
+102 LLHPASRMAQQ
-109 VEPIGTPA
+109 AEAEPIA
-117 STSTSTSTSNDSGDL
+117 HVSTEHL
-132 LLSQGREQTRS
+132 LTQGREQVRS
-143 LEIVSLVREE
+143 QEIVSLVREE
-153 FAALRQEFRL
+153 LAALRQEFRL
-163 SQQTASWQLNQ
+163 SQQTANWQMNQ
-174 YWPEHI
+174 YWPAHI
-180 QPLVQVMTEV
+180 QPLVQSMTEAA
-190 GVPTALRALLQ
+190 VPTALRALLQ

-209 LDIALDSIRAQLT
+209 LDSALDSIRAQLT
-222 HNLERPQEGFPNR
+222 HNLERPQEGFPNK
-235 GIHVMAGLSGSGKTL
+235 GVHVMAGLSGSGKTL
-250 MVAKAAQQLAMH
+250 MVAKAAQQVALH
-262 YGNEYVAVVSYHD
+262 YGTEYVAVVSYHD

-292 VECYRASDADTLKLL
+292 VDCFRAGSPETLKLL
-307 LEELS
+307 LDELS
-312 PKRLILI
+312 PRRMIVI

-326 EDRLAEILQ
+326 SERLAEILQ

-393 CVVSAGG
+393 CMVSAGG

>member
-36 GQTELIVALDLVEA
+36 GQTELIVALDLAEA
-50 YSDELMAEEMGA
+50 SSDEMMAEEMGTIA
-62 IEHRQTATRYPSGAA
+62 HGQTASRHPSSAA
-77 LSGVNR
+77 RSGGNK
-83 RLSSTPSSVNQPFS
+83 RLSSTPSSVNHPFS
-97 DHLHQ
+97 DHLHH
-102 MLQTGGQ
+102 MLKTGGHAEQ
-109 VEPIGTPA
+109 SATPA
-117 STSTSTSTSNDSGDL
+117 STSNDSVDH
-132 LLSQGREQTRS
+132 LLSQGREQARS
-143 LEIVSLVREE
+143 QEIVSLVREE
-153 FAALRQEFRL
+153 LAALRQEFRL
-163 SQQTASWQLNQ
+163 SQQTASWQMNQ
-174 YWPEHI
+174 YWPAHI
-180 QPLVQVMTEV
+180 QPLVQAMTEV

-235 GIHVMAGLSGSGKTL
+235 GIHVIAGLSGSGKTL
-250 MVAKAAQQLAMH
+250 MVAKAAQQLAMQ

-292 VECYRASDADTLKLL
+292 VECYRASGAETLKLL
-307 LEELS
+307 LDELS

-347 ADSSAVTLSRIMLK
+347 ADSSGVTLSRIMLK
-361 SKLPWQSLMI
+361 SKLNWQSLMI
-371 SKLDEANSPWP
+371 SKLDESNSPWP

-412 GLQKLINMAMTQLN
+412 GLQKLINIAMTHLS
-426 PTLDAFGADLT
+426 PSADAFTADT
-437 QAAAKPAT
+437 TEVATKPAT
-445 LETPVN
+445 LDAQVI
-451 EAEVS
+451 EADAA
-456 NEPLTHA
+456 NEPLTHTL
-463 MGLSRPNW
+463 GLSRPNW
-471 SLEMPQSEL
+471 TLEIPQSEL

>member
-15 TEKAMALFGPDVLII
+15 TEKAMAMFGPDVLII

-36 GQTELIVALDLVEA
+36 GQTELIVAMDVAEA
-50 YSDELMAEEMGA
+50 SLDELLETDLEAQSQESNSVTVTAKGP
-62 IEHRQTATRYPSGAA
+62 RQRMS
-77 LSGVNR
+77 N
-83 RLSSTPSSVNQPFS
+83 TPSSVSGPFS

-102 MLQTGGQ
+102 LLHPASRMTQQTDA
-109 VEPIGTPA
+109 EPIA
-117 STSTSTSTSNDSGDL
+117 HVSTEHL
-132 LLSQGREQTRS
+132 LTQGREQVRS
-143 LEIVSLVREE
+143 QEIVSLVREE
-153 FAALRQEFRL
+153 LAALRQEFRL
-163 SQQTASWQLNQ
+163 SQQTANWQMNQ
-174 YWPEHI
+174 YWPAHI
-180 QPLVQVMTEV
+180 QPLVQSMTEAA
-190 GVPTALRALLQ
+190 VPTALRALLQ

-209 LDIALDSIRAQLT
+209 LDSALDSIRAQLT
-222 HNLERPQEGFPNR
+222 HNLERPQEGFPNK
-235 GIHVMAGLSGSGKTL
+235 GVHVMAGLSGSGKTL
-250 MVAKAAQQLAMH
+250 MVAKAAQQVALH
-262 YGNEYVAVVSYHD
+262 YGTEYVAVVSYHD

-292 VECYRASDADTLKLL
+292 VDCFRAGSPETLKLL
-307 LEELS
+307 LDELS
-312 PKRLILI
+312 PRRMIVI

-326 EDRLAEILQ
+326 NERLAEILQ

-361 SKLPWQSLMI
+361 SKLSWQSLMI

-400 GSDKISDGLKSS
+400 GSEKISDGLKSS

-456 NEPLTHA
+456 NELLTHA